1 MFLGMHV
8 EARGVAALVPPPGR
22 RRNDAGFTAVELLMT
37 VLVMTTMAAMV
48 VPMMGNMLGTYKL
61 SSDAHGVS
69 NSVAMAK
76 MRAASTFT
84 QTRLFV
90 SVASKS
96 FHVDVWQKGAT
107 PGWVAEGGTSILAAA
122 DSFSFGSTAVAPPN
136 TQTTIAEAPPCT
148 DNAGAVIAGT
158 ACVVFNS
165 RGLPV
170 DATGAPTGIDAFYLT
185 DGVET
190 FGITVS
196 ATGMLRVWR
205 TPAHTTPVWALQ

>member
-1 MFLGMHV
+1 MT
-8 EARGVAALVPPPGR
+8 ALI
-22 RRNDAGFTAVELLMT
+22 
-37 VLVMTTMAAMV
+37 MTTVGAMV

-61 SSDAHGVS
+61 SGDAHSVS

-76 MRAASTFT
+76 MRAASLFT

-90 SVASKS
+90 TLGAKTFRVET
-96 FHVDVWQKGAT
+96 WQKGAT

-148 DNAGAVIAGT
+148 DNAGVVLTGT

-185 DGVET
+185 DGVAT
-190 FGITVS
+190 YAVTVS
-196 ATGMLRVWR
+196 ATGMLRLWR
-205 TPAHTTPVWALQ
+205 TPAHTTPTWALQ